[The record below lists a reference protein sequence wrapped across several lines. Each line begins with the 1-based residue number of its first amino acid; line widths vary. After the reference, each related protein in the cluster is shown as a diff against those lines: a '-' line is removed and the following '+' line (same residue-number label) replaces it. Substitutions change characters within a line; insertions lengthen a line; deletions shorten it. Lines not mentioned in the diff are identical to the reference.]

1 MSENFLIGLS
11 AIIVLGIVAQWIA
24 WRIQVPSILVLLV
37 TGFLAGPVTGFIDPG
52 NLLGDSL
59 FPIVSIS
66 VAIILF
72 EGGLSLHFP
81 KLKGV
86 EDVVRQLVSTG
97 VIVTW
102 VTASA
107 AAYLLLDLSLSLSI
121 LLGAILVVTGPTVV
135 IPLLQHLR
143 VVNRIGSVA
152 RWEGIINDPI
162 GASLAV
168 LVFEVIQTSAG
179 ESVTTVILSGFIKTT
194 LLGIGLGFVGAVIMV
209 LFMKK
214 YWIPD
219 YLQSPF
225 ALMMAVFVFA
235 VSNYF
240 QHESGL
246 LAVTMMGI
254 FLANQKYVT
263 IQHIAEFKENLR
275 VLLISGLFILLA
287 ARLQI
292 SSLSYINLN
301 SFIFLAVLI
310 FVARPLAVWLSTIRS
325 QLNWKERVFLFWMAP
340 RGIVAAAVSSVFALA
355 LLEGNHQQAVVLVP
369 LTFLVIIGTVTFYG
383 LTAAPVARWLGLA
396 KSNPQGVIF
405 VGAHDWARA
414 MARELQDTGIQV
426 LLADSN
432 YQNISSA
439 RIEGLPTYYG
449 NILSESAIDEI
460 DTSGLGR
467 LIALTAN
474 DEVNSLAAL
483 HFMEIFE
490 RAEVYHLPEN
500 TKRGGTKS
508 EVSRILKG
516 RTLFGNDINYD
527 TLSNLFSD
535 GAELKSTP
543 LSEEFDYQDFRK
555 HYKNSY
561 IPLFLVDEDGNL
573 TVIATDNTPTPE
585 PGQTLISLIK
595 KIEVSLP

>member
-1 MSENFLIGLS
+1 
-11 AIIVLGIVAQWIA
+11 
-24 WRIQVPSILVLLV
+24 
-37 TGFLAGPVTGFIDPG
+37 
-52 NLLGDSL
+52 
-59 FPIVSIS
+59 
-66 VAIILF
+66 
-72 EGGLSLHFP
+72 
-81 KLKGV
+81 
-86 EDVVRQLVSTG
+86 
-97 VIVTW
+97 
-102 VTASA
+102 
-107 AAYLLLDLSLSLSI
+107 
-121 LLGAILVVTGPTVV
+121 
-135 IPLLQHLR
+135 
-143 VVNRIGSVA
+143 
-152 RWEGIINDPI
+152 
-162 GASLAV
+162 
-168 LVFEVIQTSAG
+168 
-179 ESVTTVILSGFIKTT
+179 
-194 LLGIGLGFVGAVIMV
+194 
-209 LFMKK
+209 MKR

-235 VSNYF
+235 ASNYF

-263 IQHIAEFKENLR
+263 IRHIAEFKENLR

-500 TKRGGTKS
+500 TKRGGSKS

-543 LSEEFDYQDFRK
+543 LSEEFNYQDFRK

-585 PGQTLISLIK
+585 PGQTLISLTK

>member
-24 WRIQVPSILVLLV
+24 WRIQIPSILVLLI

-52 NLLGDSL
+52 KLLGDSL

-86 EDVVRQLVSTG
+86 ENVVRQLVSTG

-102 VTASA
+102 ITATA
-107 AAYLLLDLSLSLSI
+107 AAYLLLDLTLSLSI

-194 LLGIGLGFVGAVIMV
+194 FLGIGLGFVGAVIMV
-209 LFMKK
+209 LLMKR

-235 VSNYF
+235 ASNYF

-500 TKRGGTKS
+500 TKRGGSKS

-585 PGQTLISLIK
+585 PGQTLISLTK

>member
-24 WRIQVPSILVLLV
+24 WRIQVPSILVLLI

-52 NLLGDSL
+52 KLLGDSL

-102 VTASA
+102 ITATA

-179 ESVTTVILSGFIKTT
+179 ESVTTVILSGFIKTIF
-194 LLGIGLGFVGAVIMV
+194 LGIGLGFVGAVIMV

-225 ALMMAVFVFA
+225 ALMMAVLVFA
-235 VSNYF
+235 ASNFF

-287 ARLQI
+287 ARLQTE
-292 SSLSYINLN
+292 SLSYINLN
-301 SFIFLAVLI
+301 SLIFLGVLI

-369 LTFLVIIGTVTFYG
+369 MIFLVIIGTVTFYG

-500 TKRGGTKS
+500 TKRGGSKS

-543 LSEEFDYQDFRK
+543 LSEEFDYKDFRK

>member
-52 NLLGDSL
+52 KLLGDSL

-194 LLGIGLGFVGAVIMV
+194 FLGIGLGFVGAVIMV

-432 YQNISSA
+432 YQNISST

-500 TKRGGTKS
+500 TKRGGSKS

>member
-24 WRIQVPSILVLLV
+24 WRIQIPSILVLLI

-52 NLLGDSL
+52 KLLGDSL

-86 EDVVRQLVSTG
+86 ENVVRQLVSTG

-102 VTASA
+102 ITAAA
-107 AAYLLLDLSLSLSI
+107 AAYLLLDLTLSLSI

-194 LLGIGLGFVGAVIMV
+194 FLGIGLGFVGAVIMV
-209 LFMKK
+209 LLMKR

-235 VSNYF
+235 ASNYF

-500 TKRGGTKS
+500 TKRGGSKS

-585 PGQTLISLIK
+585 PGQTLISLTK
-595 KIEVSLP
+595 KN

>member
-24 WRIQVPSILVLLV
+24 WRIQIPSILVLLI

-52 NLLGDSL
+52 KLLGDSL

-86 EDVVRQLVSTG
+86 ENVVRQLVSTG

-102 VTASA
+102 ITAAA
-107 AAYLLLDLSLSLSI
+107 AAYLLLDLTLSLSI

-194 LLGIGLGFVGAVIMV
+194 FLGIGLGFVGAVIMV
-209 LFMKK
+209 LLMKR

-235 VSNYF
+235 ASNYF

-500 TKRGGTKS
+500 TKRGGSKS

-585 PGQTLISLIK
+585 PGQILISLIK

>member
-24 WRIQVPSILVLLV
+24 WRIQIPSILVLLI

-52 NLLGDSL
+52 KLLGDSL

-86 EDVVRQLVSTG
+86 ENVVRQLVSTG

-102 VTASA
+102 ITAAA
-107 AAYLLLDLSLSLSI
+107 AAYLLLDLTLSLSI

-194 LLGIGLGFVGAVIMV
+194 FLGIGLGFVGAVIMV
-209 LFMKK
+209 LLMKR

-235 VSNYF
+235 ASNYF

-500 TKRGGTKS
+500 TKRGGSKS

-585 PGQTLISLIK
+585 PGQTLISLTK

>member
-1 MSENFLIGLS
+1 
-11 AIIVLGIVAQWIA
+11 VAQWIA
-24 WRIQVPSILVLLV
+24 WRIQIPSILVLLI

-52 NLLGDSL
+52 KLLGDSL

-86 EDVVRQLVSTG
+86 ENVVRQLVSTG

-102 VTASA
+102 ITAAA
-107 AAYLLLDLSLSLSI
+107 AAYLLLDLTLSLSI

-194 LLGIGLGFVGAVIMV
+194 FLGIGLGFVGAVIMV
-209 LFMKK
+209 LLMKR

-235 VSNYF
+235 ASNYF

-500 TKRGGTKS
+500 TKRGGSKS

-543 LSEEFDYQDFRK
+543 LSEEFNYQDFRK

-585 PGQTLISLIK
+585 PGQTLISLTK